1 MSISV
6 KKPQYYC
13 LQVVMIII
21 TSLPAKR
28 AWSLPVFYSC
38 VYLVSMVA
46 YKFETGQINN
56 NRYARGQSNLRM
68 FRGPGMSFLI
78 SGWN

>member
-28 AWSLPVFYSC
+28 AWSLPVSYRC

-56 NRYARGQSNLRM
+56 NRYARGQSNLKDVP
-68 FRGPGMSFLI
+68 GPRNVFL
-78 SGWN
+78 N